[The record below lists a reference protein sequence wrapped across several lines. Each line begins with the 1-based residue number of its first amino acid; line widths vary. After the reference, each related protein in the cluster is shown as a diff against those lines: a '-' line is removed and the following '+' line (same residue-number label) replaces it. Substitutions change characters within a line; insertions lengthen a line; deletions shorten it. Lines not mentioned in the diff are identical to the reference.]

1 MHCTIHEHL
10 TIHSSYLIHEGEM
23 EGVNWGK
30 KSLQDNPMAAAERPT
45 DQSADIKE
53 AKWDT
58 RVNCKNHTC
67 RVCGPLR
74 KLYRL
79 VWPKENSFNPCS
91 CLFLRWHKSVP
102 TNPVF
107 FSCFLA
113 KSSPLIPNLS
123 THTQTYM
130 PKGTRAK
137 SFPAVTVGGHG
148 LAIKVR

>member
-1 MHCTIHEHL
+1 
-10 TIHSSYLIHEGEM
+10 
-23 EGVNWGK
+23 
-30 KSLQDNPMAAAERPT
+30 MAAADAVERPT

-79 VWPKENSFNPCS
+79 VGVANGRFVQSLFVSFLTLTQVGTNKS
-91 CLFLRWHKSVP
+91 RLLFMFLGQISSTNTESVH
-102 TNPVF
+102 
-107 FSCFLA
+107 
-113 KSSPLIPNLS
+113 
-123 THTQTYM
+123 THIHTCM
-130 PKGTRAK
+130 PKRTRAK